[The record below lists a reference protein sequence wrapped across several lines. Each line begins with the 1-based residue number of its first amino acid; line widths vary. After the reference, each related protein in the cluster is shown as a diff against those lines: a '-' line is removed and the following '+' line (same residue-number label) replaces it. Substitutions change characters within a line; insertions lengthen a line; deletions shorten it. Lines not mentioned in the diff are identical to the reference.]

1 MEHFLNETTIVAL
14 AFILFIPVVY
24 KRAKH
29 AVIEMLDN
37 RTAQVVKS
45 LQESER
51 IFKDAQALLNDAKLK
66 HQEAEETIRLMVIQA
81 ENEARSLIADAKR
94 QAEEITNKKIEI
106 SLAKINLQEKQLIE
120 DIKLAAIQQ
129 AMTKVEE
136 SLINEL
142 DKEAQLSLIEDGLK
156 QVKKLMH

>member
-1 MEHFLNETTIVAL
+1 MEHFLNESIIVGL
-14 AFILFIPVVY
+14 AFLLFIPLVY
-24 KRAKH
+24 KHAKN
-29 AVIEMLDN
+29 AIINMLDD
-37 RTAQVVKS
+37 RTANVVKS
-45 LQESER
+45 LQESDK
-51 IFKDAQALLNDAKLK
+51 IFKEAQDLLKDAKLK

-81 ENEARSLIADAKR
+81 ENEAKSLIEDAKR
-94 QAEEITNKKIEI
+94 QAEEITNKKIEM

-129 AMTKVEE
+129 AMSKVEE